1 MAFHVMLIP
10 SMDCPS
16 NCSYC
21 WGVDKESEL
30 MDIEIIEETVEWLK
44 NFRDE
49 PVTFTFHGG
58 EPLLAGYEFYK
69 KALALLS
76 RELSNLK
83 PAFAIQTNLW
93 LMTPEMA
100 ELFAKYHIPIGS
112 SLDGP
117 IEINDSQR
125 GEGYFEKTMKGY
137 KIAKEKG
144 LTVSF
149 ISTFTSNSITHKED
163 IFNFFLENDLDLKLH
178 PALPSLRSEDPEE
191 WTISPE
197 KYGELL
203 IYLLDQYLEHMG
215 EIEIKNIDHLCKGVF
230 VRRGV
235 VCTYADCVGDTFAIG
250 PDGNIYPCY
259 RFVGMEEYVMGNVRD
274 HPTME
279 DLSQSRAL
287 ISLRDWERL
296 VDEECSD
303 CSYIKFCRGGCPYNA
318 LTLDKESKKMEIN
331 GVDHQC
337 EAYKMIFKEITDRAN
352 KEFLS
357 SANIPMMTGMP
368 SSSENK
374 NENKKKASIMDLMLK
389 R

>member
-30 MDIEIIEETVEWLK
+30 MSIEIIEETVKWLK
-44 NFRDE
+44 NFREE

-58 EPLLAGYEFYK
+58 EPLLAGYDFYK
-69 KALALLS
+69 KALPLLS
-76 RELSNLK
+76 QELSHLN

-93 LMTPEMA
+93 LMNPQIA
-100 ELFAKYHIPIGS
+100 ELFAEYNIPIGS

-117 IEINDSQR
+117 VEINDFQR
-125 GEGYFEKTMKGY
+125 GNGYYEKTMRGY
-137 KIAKEKG
+137 KIAREKG
-144 LTVSF
+144 LQVSF
-149 ISTFTSNSITHKED
+149 ISTFTSHTIKLKED
-163 IFNFFLENDLDLKLH
+163 IFHFFLENNLNLKLH
-178 PALPSLRSEDPEE
+178 PALPSLRSEDPDE
-191 WTISPE
+191 WAISPE
-197 KYGELL
+197 EYGELL
-203 IYLLDQYLEHMG
+203 IYLLDEYLEHMG

-250 PDGNIYPCY
+250 PHGNIYPCY
-259 RFVGMEEYVMGNVRD
+259 RFVGMDEYVMGNVRD
-274 HPTME
+274 HPTMDE
-279 DLSQSRAL
+279 LEQSKAL
-287 ISLRDWERL
+287 MSLREWEKL
-296 VDEECSD
+296 VDEECAP
-303 CSYIKFCRGGCPYNA
+303 CNYIKFCRGGCPYNA
-318 LTLDKESKKMEIN
+318 LTMDKESQKMEID

-337 EAYKMIFKEITDRAN
+337 PAYKMIFKEIMDRAN

-357 SANIPMMTGMP
+357 PSNMPMFPGMDSNTQSKP
-368 SSSENK
+368 SK
-374 NENKKKASIMDLMLK
+374 PGVMALMLK

>member
-30 MDIEIIEETVEWLK
+30 MDIEIIEETVKWLK
-44 NFRDE
+44 DFQNE

-69 KALALLS
+69 KALELLS
-76 RELSNLK
+76 QKLSNLN

-93 LMTPEMA
+93 LMTPEIA
-100 ELFAKYHIPIGS
+100 KLFAEYNIPIGS

-117 IEINDSQR
+117 LEINDSQR
-125 GEGYFEKTMKGY
+125 GSGYFEKTMKGY

-144 LTVSF
+144 LNVSF
-149 ISTFTSNSITHKED
+149 ISTFTSSSIAQKEA
-163 IFNFFLENDLDLKLH
+163 IFNFFLENNLDLKLH

-191 WTISPE
+191 WAISPE
-197 KYGELL
+197 EYGELL

-215 EIEIKNIDHLCKGVF
+215 QIEIKNIDHLCKGVF

-279 DLSQSRAL
+279 DLSKSEAL
-287 ISLRDWERL
+287 KSLRDWEKL
-296 VDEECSD
+296 VDDECAD

-318 LTLDKESKKMEIN
+318 LTMDKESQKMEIKS
-331 GVDHQC
+331 VDHQC

-357 SANIPMMTGMP
+357 SPNLMMPGMQ

-374 NENKKKASIMDLMLK
+374 RKSSIMDIMMK
-389 R
+389 RS

>member
-1 MAFHVMLIP
+1 MLIP

-44 NFRDE
+44 NFRKE

-69 KALALLS
+69 IALELLS
-76 RELSNLK
+76 KNLSDLN

-93 LMTPEMA
+93 LMTPEIA
-100 ELFAKYHIPIGS
+100 ELFAKYNIPIGS

-125 GEGYFEKTMKGY
+125 GSGYFEKTMKGY
-137 KIAKEKG
+137 NLAKEKG
-144 LTVSF
+144 LNVSF
-149 ISTFTSNSITHKED
+149 ISTFTSSSIAKKEE
-163 IFNFFLENDLDLKLH
+163 IFNFFLENNLDLKLH
-178 PALPSLRSEDPEE
+178 PALPSLRSEEPEE
-191 WTISPE
+191 WAISPE
-197 KYGELL
+197 EYGELL

-215 EIEIKNIDHLCKGVF
+215 KIEIKNIDHLCKGVF

-279 DLSQSRAL
+279 DLSKSEAL
-287 ISLRDWERL
+287 KSLRDWEKL
-296 VDEECSD
+296 VDDECSD

-318 LTLDKESKKMEIN
+318 LTMDKKSQKMEIKD
-331 GVDHQC
+331 VDHQC

-357 SANIPMMTGMP
+357 SPNFMMPGMQP
-368 SSSENK
+368 SSENK
-374 NENKKKASIMDLMLK
+374 NKRKSSIMDIMMK
-389 R
+389 RS

>member
-1 MAFHVMLIP
+1 
-10 SMDCPS
+10 MDCPS

-30 MDIEIIEETVEWLK
+30 MDIKIIEETVEWLK
-44 NFRDE
+44 NFRKE

-58 EPLLAGYEFYK
+58 EPLLAGYEFYETV
-69 KALALLS
+69 LELLS
-76 RELSNLK
+76 KNLSDLN

-93 LMTPEMA
+93 LMTPEIA
-100 ELFAKYHIPIGS
+100 ELFAKYNIPIGS

-125 GEGYFEKTMKGY
+125 GSGYFEKTLQGY

-144 LTVSF
+144 LNVSF
-149 ISTFTSNSITHKED
+149 ISTFTSSSIAKKEE
-163 IFNFFLENDLDLKLH
+163 IFNFFLENNLDLKLH
-178 PALPSLRSEDPEE
+178 PALPSLRSEEPEE
-191 WTISPE
+191 WAISPE
-197 KYGELL
+197 EYGELL

-259 RFVGMEEYVMGNVRD
+259 RFVGMGEYVMGNVRD

-279 DLSQSRAL
+279 ELSKSEAL
-287 ISLRDWERL
+287 KSLRDWEKL
-296 VDEECSD
+296 VDDECSD

-318 LTLDKESKKMEIN
+318 LTMDKESQKMEIKD
-331 GVDHQC
+331 VDHQC

-357 SANIPMMTGMP
+357 SPNFMMPGMQP
-368 SSSENK
+368 SRENK
-374 NENKKKASIMDLMLK
+374 NKRKSSIMDIMMK
-389 R
+389 QS

>member
-1 MAFHVMLIP
+1 MLIP

-21 WGVDKESEL
+21 WGVDKESER
-30 MDIEIIEETVEWLK
+30 MDIEIVEETVEWLK
-44 NFRDE
+44 NFRKE

-58 EPLLAGYEFYK
+58 EPLLTGYEFYK
-69 KALALLS
+69 KALELLS
-76 RELSNLK
+76 QELSDLN

-93 LMTPEMA
+93 LMTPKIA
-100 ELFAKYHIPIGS
+100 ELFAEYNIPIGS

-117 IEINDSQR
+117 LEINDSQR
-125 GEGYFEKTMKGY
+125 GSGYFEKTMQGY

-144 LTVSF
+144 LNVSF
-149 ISTFTSNSITHKED
+149 ISTFTSSSIAQKEA
-163 IFNFFLENDLDLKLH
+163 IFNFFLENNLDLKLH

-191 WTISPE
+191 WAISPE
-197 KYGELL
+197 EYGKLL
-203 IYLLDQYLEHMG
+203 IYLLDEYLEHMG

-259 RFVGMEEYVMGNVRD
+259 RFVGMEEYVIGNVRD
-274 HPTME
+274 HPSME
-279 DLSQSRAL
+279 DLSKSEAL
-287 ISLRDWERL
+287 ISLRDWEKL
-296 VDEECSD
+296 VDDECAD

-318 LTLDKESKKMEIN
+318 LTMDKESQKMEIT

-337 EAYKMIFKEITDRAN
+337 EAYKMIFREITDRAN

-357 SANIPMMTGMP
+357 SPNLMMPGMQ

-374 NENKKKASIMDLMLK
+374 NKRKSSIMDIMMK
-389 R
+389 RS

>member
-1 MAFHVMLIP
+1 MLIP

-30 MDIEIIEETVEWLK
+30 MDIEIIEETVKWLK
-44 NFRDE
+44 DFQNE

-69 KALALLS
+69 KALELLS
-76 RELSNLK
+76 QKLSNLN

-93 LMTPEMA
+93 LMTPEIA
-100 ELFAKYHIPIGS
+100 KLFAEYNIPIGS

-117 IEINDSQR
+117 LEINDSQR
-125 GEGYFEKTMKGY
+125 GSGYFEKTMKGY

-144 LTVSF
+144 LNVSF
-149 ISTFTSNSITHKED
+149 ISTFTSSSIAQKEA
-163 IFNFFLENDLDLKLH
+163 IFNFFLENNLDLKLH

-191 WTISPE
+191 WAISPE
-197 KYGELL
+197 EYGELL

-215 EIEIKNIDHLCKGVF
+215 QIEIKNIDHLCKGVF

-279 DLSQSRAL
+279 DLSKSEAL
-287 ISLRDWERL
+287 KSLRDWEKL
-296 VDEECSD
+296 VDDECAD

-318 LTLDKESKKMEIN
+318 LTMDKESQKMEIKS
-331 GVDHQC
+331 VDHQC

-357 SANIPMMTGMP
+357 SPNLMMPGMQ

-374 NENKKKASIMDLMLK
+374 RKSSIMDIMMK
-389 R
+389 RS

>member
-1 MAFHVMLIP
+1 MLIP

-30 MDIEIIEETVEWLK
+30 MDIEIVEETVEWLK
-44 NFRDE
+44 NFRKE

-69 KALALLS
+69 KALELLS
-76 RELSNLK
+76 QELSDLN

-93 LMTPEMA
+93 LMTPEIA
-100 ELFAKYHIPIGS
+100 ELFAEYNIPIGS

-117 IEINDSQR
+117 LEINDSQR
-125 GEGYFEKTMKGY
+125 GSGYFEKTMQGY

-144 LTVSF
+144 LNVSF
-149 ISTFTSNSITHKED
+149 ISTFTSSSIAQKEA
-163 IFNFFLENDLDLKLH
+163 IFNFFLDNNLDLKLH

-197 KYGELL
+197 EYGELL

-279 DLSQSRAL
+279 ELSKSESL
-287 ISLRDWERL
+287 KSLRDWEKL
-296 VDEECSD
+296 VDDECAD

-318 LTLDKESKKMEIN
+318 LTMDKESQKMEIKS
-331 GVDHQC
+331 VDHQC

-357 SANIPMMTGMP
+357 SPNLMMPGMQ

-374 NENKKKASIMDLMLK
+374 NKRKSSIMDIMMK
-389 R
+389 RS

>member
-1 MAFHVMLIP
+1 
-10 SMDCPS
+10 MDCPS

-44 NFRDE
+44 NFRKE

-69 KALALLS
+69 TALELLS
-76 RELSNLK
+76 KNLSDLN

-93 LMTPEMA
+93 LMTPEIA
-100 ELFAKYHIPIGS
+100 ELFAKYYIPIGS

-125 GEGYFEKTMKGY
+125 GSGYFEKTMKGY
-137 KIAKEKG
+137 NIAKEKG
-144 LTVSF
+144 LNVSF
-149 ISTFTSNSITHKED
+149 ISTFTSSSIAKKEE
-163 IFNFFLENDLDLKLH
+163 IFNFFLENNLDLKLH
-178 PALPSLRSEDPEE
+178 PALPSLRSEEPEE
-191 WTISPE
+191 WAISPE
-197 KYGELL
+197 EYGELL

-279 DLSQSRAL
+279 ELSDSEAL
-287 ISLRDWERL
+287 KSLRDWEKL
-296 VDEECSD
+296 VDDECSD
-303 CSYIKFCRGGCPYNA
+303 CSYVKFCRGGCPYNA
-318 LTLDKESKKMEIN
+318 LTMDKESQKMEIKD
-331 GVDHQC
+331 VDHQC

-357 SANIPMMTGMP
+357 SPNFMMPGMQP
-368 SSSENK
+368 SRENK
-374 NENKKKASIMDLMLK
+374 NKRKSSIMDIMMK
-389 R
+389 RS

>member
-1 MAFHVMLIP
+1 
-10 SMDCPS
+10 
-16 NCSYC
+16 
-21 WGVDKESEL
+21 VDKESEL
-30 MDIEIIEETVEWLK
+30 MDIEIVEETVEWLK
-44 NFRDE
+44 NFRKE

-69 KALALLS
+69 KALELLS
-76 RELSNLK
+76 QELSDLN

-93 LMTPEMA
+93 LMTPEIA
-100 ELFAKYHIPIGS
+100 ELFAEYNIPIGS

-117 IEINDSQR
+117 LEINDSQR
-125 GEGYFEKTMKGY
+125 GSGYFEKTMQGY

-144 LTVSF
+144 LNVSF
-149 ISTFTSNSITHKED
+149 ISTFTSSSIAQKEA
-163 IFNFFLENDLDLKLH
+163 IFNFFLDNNLDLKLH

-197 KYGELL
+197 EYGELL

-279 DLSQSRAL
+279 ELSKSESL
-287 ISLRDWERL
+287 KSLRDWEKL
-296 VDEECSD
+296 VDDECAD

-318 LTLDKESKKMEIN
+318 LTMDKESQKMEIKS
-331 GVDHQC
+331 VDHQC

-357 SANIPMMTGMP
+357 SPNLMMPGMQ

-374 NENKKKASIMDLMLK
+374 NKRKSSIMDIMMK
-389 R
+389 RS

>member
-30 MDIEIIEETVEWLK
+30 MDIEIVEETVEWLK
-44 NFRDE
+44 NFRKE

-69 KALALLS
+69 KALELLS
-76 RELSNLK
+76 QELSDLN

-93 LMTPEMA
+93 LMTPEIA
-100 ELFAKYHIPIGS
+100 ELFAEYNIPIGS

-117 IEINDSQR
+117 LEINDSQR
-125 GEGYFEKTMKGY
+125 GSGYFEKTMQGY

-144 LTVSF
+144 LNVSF
-149 ISTFTSNSITHKED
+149 ISTFTSSSIAQKEA
-163 IFNFFLENDLDLKLH
+163 IFNFFLDNNLDLKLH

-197 KYGELL
+197 EYGELL

-279 DLSQSRAL
+279 ELSKSESL
-287 ISLRDWERL
+287 KSLRDWEKL
-296 VDEECSD
+296 VDDECAD

-318 LTLDKESKKMEIN
+318 LTMDKESQKMEIKS
-331 GVDHQC
+331 VDHQC

-357 SANIPMMTGMP
+357 SPNLMMPGMQ

-374 NENKKKASIMDLMLK
+374 NKRKSSIMDIMMK
-389 R
+389 RS